1 VARAQLINL
10 ALHQHHK
17 KQGAQAPCFSV
28 SEEQLFPLDRPMLS
42 KTVRSFLLPLGMTL
56 AVSLVVTGC
65 GRKGA
70 IDPPS
75 TPVELRNKRP
85 ADGQEVKQVTP
96 ERPFVLDPLL

>member
-1 VARAQLINL
+1 
-10 ALHQHHK
+10 
-17 KQGAQAPCFSV
+17 
-28 SEEQLFPLDRPMLS
+28 MLS
-42 KTVRSFLLPLGMTL
+42 KTVRSFLLPLGMIL

-75 TPVELRNKRP
+75 TPVEQRNKRA
-85 ADGQEVKQVTP
+85 ADGKEVQQVTP